1 MSKKHDLDGRRL
13 SIIGVERGAI
23 VIKDGDRL
31 DERRWRKWERL
42 ENGFE
47 NGFRGQELGGKT
59 FVLDVNFPGNVDRQG
74 HPCQLWT
81 EIHPPP
87 SPSPQ
92 SVFYDFLRSQR
103 SSTASSSPST
113 MALGSFFSMKE
124 YLSLPLP
131 PPPFY
136 LSLSSSRLQSFVV
149 LQGRGWGVGSFMPI
163 ALDKV
168 FKAR

>member
-23 VIKDGDRL
+23 VIKGGDRL

-81 EIHPPP
+81 ETHPPP
-87 SPSPQ
+87 PPSPQ

-124 YLSLPLP
+124 YLSPS
-131 PPPFY
+131 PF
-136 LSLSSSRLQSFVV
+136 LSLIVFLAPSKLRRFT
-149 LQGRGWGVGSFMPI
+149 RKGVGGWILYADCP
-163 ALDKV
+163 
-168 FKAR
+168 R